1 MKNNYI
7 YIFTYIKNTDKYTK
21 YFHKLNKVKYM
32 NISAQENNQQTKK
45 EKETNEY
52 QYILNNTIISTL
64 KKSHNYCNKLLHFV
78 LFLCVTG
85 IVANEK

>member
-1 MKNNYI
+1 
-7 YIFTYIKNTDKYTK
+7 
-21 YFHKLNKVKYM
+21 M
-32 NISAQENNQQTKK
+32 NILAQKNNQQTKK

-64 KKSHNYCNKLLHFV
+64 KKKIHNYCNKLLLFV

>member
-1 MKNNYI
+1 
-7 YIFTYIKNTDKYTK
+7 
-21 YFHKLNKVKYM
+21 M
-32 NISAQENNQQTKK
+32 NILAQKNNQQTKK

-64 KKSHNYCNKLLHFV
+64 KKKSHNYCNQLLLFV

>member
-1 MKNNYI
+1 
-7 YIFTYIKNTDKYTK
+7 
-21 YFHKLNKVKYM
+21 M
-32 NISAQENNQQTKK
+32 NILAQKKNNQQTKK

-64 KKSHNYCNKLLHFV
+64 KKNSHNYCNKLLLFV
-78 LFLCVTG
+78 LFFCVTC